1 MNRIANF
8 KERIKRKDK
17 KKRRKKHI
25 TKQYILIVLERK
37 EKRLVHLTNVDRS
50 SESTSI
56 FGERT

>member
-17 KKRRKKHI
+17 KKRRRKQHI

-37 EKRLVHLTNVDRS
+37 KKRLVHLTNMDRS

-56 FGERT
+56 FGE